1 MLPESKICSM
11 CKIDKPKSDYHVK
24 KEKDGKYVYLKSRC
38 KICSAKAN
46 LVSSSQV
53 TCECGAKMDK
63 RSKTCRKCI
72 ADKTVTLGDCHERY
86 EKHHSSSRGALVRDR
101 ARKRYR
107 TDESSCQRCGYS
119 YHVEV
124 CHIKPVHSFDLS
136 TLIDDI
142 NSPDNI
148 LLLCPNC
155 HWEFDNGR
163 LTIDQIGHLGNAPS
177 LSL

>member
-24 KEKDGKYVYLKSRC
+24 KEKGGKYVYLKSRC